1 VDFGYLTSVQSIE
14 LDEATDASWVHAMSI
29 GKYQHPVFGE
39 LDFNPT
45 NIQEFADSV
54 NKRVRGIDPDIDY
67 DHKQDPTKGNEAA
80 GWVKKAEARN
90 DGLWLLVEW
99 TKTAASKIKEKA
111 YKYFSPTFKD
121 EWDDAHGNKFRNVV
135 FGGALTNRPF
145 LKDLVPVNLSEY
157 FVGPPVVPNP
167 HKEGDG
173 MDPKV
178 LRQMLGLAESAT
190 DAEVTAK
197 IKTLTEPPK
206 PPTPN
211 DPKVLRATL
220 GLAETATDD
229 EVAAKLKAL
238 TEGSYVPPTGGMTV
252 EEALAALSES
262 ANNPGL
268 KALTDLVSAQQEELT
283 ALHKKN
289 RTADIEAKLK
299 ELDEDIA
306 GFKVPPVVKNHL
318 RYVMLNSPQAVADQV
333 LAEYKKTLDL
343 GLVDMTEK
351 GWVRRNADQTP
362 KARFEVRVKEL
373 MEKDKMEYAD
383 AVQAAS
389 ALDPE
394 LYTEYRHEA
403 YSFREN

>member
-29 GKYQHPVFGE
+29 GKYQHPVYGE

-45 NIQEFADSV
+45 VVQEFADSV

-67 DHKQDPTKGNEAA
+67 DHKAKIDEAA

-90 DGLWLLVEW
+90 DGLWLFVEW
-99 TKTAASKIKEKA
+99 TKTAAQKIKEKA

-121 EWDDAHGNKFRNVV
+121 EWSDARGVNHKNVV

-145 LKDLVPVNLSEY
+145 LKDLVPVNLSEL
-157 FVGPPVVPNP
+157 VGEPPAVPNP
-167 HKEGDG
+167 TKEGDG

-197 IKTLTEPPK
+197 IKTLTEPTP

-211 DPKVLRATL
+211 DPKVLRTTL
-220 GLAETATDD
+220 GLAETATDA
-229 EVAAKLKAL
+229 EVEAKLKILTGTAL
-238 TEGSYVPPTGGMTV
+238 VPAGSMTV
-252 EEALAALSES
+252 EEALAQLSEA
-262 ANNPGL
+262 ANNPGV
-268 KALTDLVSAQQEELT
+268 KALADLVTAQQEELKN
-283 ALHKKN
+283 LHKKN
-289 RTADIEAKLK
+289 READIEAKLK
-299 ELDEDIA
+299 ELDEGVD

-333 LAEYKKTLDL
+333 LEQYKKTLDL

-351 GWVRRNADQTP
+351 GWVRRNSDQTP
-362 KARFEVRVKEL
+362 KAMFGAKVKEL
-373 MEKDKMEYAD
+373 MEQDKLSEPDAMER
-383 AVQAAS
+383 AS
-389 ALDPE
+389 AMYPD
-394 LYTEYRHEA
+394 LYNEYRTES

>member
-1 VDFGYLTSVQSIE
+1 VDFGYLTSIQSIE
-14 LDEATDASWVHAMSI
+14 LDEATDASWVHAMGI
-29 GKYQHPVFGE
+29 GKYQHPVYGE

-45 NIQEFADSV
+45 NIQEYADSV
-54 NKRVRGIDPDIDY
+54 NNRVRGIDPDIDY
-67 DHKQDPTKGNEAA
+67 DHKLRTDEAA

-90 DGLWLLVEW
+90 DGLWLFVEW

-111 YKYFSPTFKD
+111 YRYFSPTFKD
-121 EWDDAHGNKFRNVV
+121 EWEDPKGQKFKNVV
-135 FGGALTNRPF
+135 FGGAITNRPF
-145 LKDLVPVNLSEY
+145 LKDLVPVNLSEL
-157 FVGPPVVPNP
+157 VGEPPVVPNP
-167 HKEGDG
+167 TTEGDG

-197 IKTLTEPPK
+197 LKALTEPPA

-211 DPKVLRATL
+211 DPKVLRTTL

-238 TEGSYVPPTGGMTV
+238 TEGSYVPPGAGMTV

-262 ANNPGL
+262 ANNPGV
-268 KALTDLVSAQQEELT
+268 KALADLVTAQQQELVV
-283 ALHKKN
+283 LHKKN
-289 RTADIEAKLK
+289 READIESKLK
-299 ELDEDIA
+299 ELDEGVE

-333 LAEYKKTLDL
+333 LEQYKKTLDI

-362 KARFEVRVKEL
+362 NARFEARVKSL
-373 MEKDKMEYAD
+373 MEEDKLSYGD
-383 AVQAAS
+383 AVQLAS
-389 ALDPE
+389 AQDPE
-394 LYTEYRHEA
+394 LYAEYRAES